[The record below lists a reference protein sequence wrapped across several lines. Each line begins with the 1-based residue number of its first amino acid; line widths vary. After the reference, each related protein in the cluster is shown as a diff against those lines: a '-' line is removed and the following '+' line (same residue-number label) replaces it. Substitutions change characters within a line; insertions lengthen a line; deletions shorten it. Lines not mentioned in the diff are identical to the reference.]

1 MNWNWLDYLLAVV
14 VAASVVAGFLKGFAR
29 TGIALAAAAAG
40 LLCGIWF
47 YGTAGAFLR
56 PYVSSPAIA
65 NFIGFW
71 IVFGL
76 CVLAG
81 ALLGRLLAA
90 LLKWA
95 GLSWFDRVL
104 GTGFGLLRGL
114 VIAVAIVLLLLA
126 FPLEPP
132 PRAVVESRWAPYLV
146 GAARACASLA
156 PRELHDAFQSSYEK
170 VRELWKQ
177 ALEKPKSLPKTE
189 I

>member
-1 MNWNWLDYLLAVV
+1 VNWNWLDYLLAAV
-14 VAASVVAGFLKGFAR
+14 VAASAVAGFAKGFAR
-29 TGIALAAAAAG
+29 TGIALAAAASG
-40 LLCGIWF
+40 LICGIWF
-47 YGTAGAFLR
+47 YGTAGASLR

-71 IVFGL
+71 IVFGS

-90 LLKWA
+90 LLEWA
-95 GLSWFDRVL
+95 GFSWLDRMLGAAFGVL
-104 GTGFGLLRGL
+104 RAL

-170 VRELWKQ
+170 VREAWRQ
-177 ALEKPKSLPKTE
+177 ALTGPEPLPKTE

>member
-1 MNWNWLDYLLAVV
+1 VTWNWLDYLLASVV
-14 VAASVVAGFLKGFAR
+14 VASAVAGFLKGFAR
-29 TGIALAAAAAG
+29 TGIALAAALTG
-40 LLCGIWF
+40 LICGIWF
-47 YGTAGAFLR
+47 YGAAGAFLH

-81 ALLGRLLAA
+81 ALLGRVLAA
-90 LLKWA
+90 VLRWA
-95 GLSWFDRVL
+95 GLSWFDRL
-104 GTGFGLLRGL
+104 AGTAFGLLRGL
-114 VIAVAIVLLLLA
+114 IIAVALVLLLLA
-126 FPLEPP
+126 FPLKPP

-170 VRELWKQ
+170 AREVWKQ
-177 ALEKPKSLPKTE
+177 ALDKPVPLPKSE